1 MGDLRNFKISQG
13 QQSVRVINWVGNV
26 PDGELFLSSVS
37 WGTSL
42 RESPDSRHTLRALTV
57 FFNTWNVIML
67 ETGRYFLTGW
77 DALQVTCPQ
86 DLELLCGYKKYVPD
100 VSS

>member
-1 MGDLRNFKISQG
+1 
-13 QQSVRVINWVGNV
+13 
-26 PDGELFLSSVS
+26 
-37 WGTSL
+37 
-42 RESPDSRHTLRALTV
+42 
-57 FFNTWNVIML
+57 ML